1 MSDVVERY
9 RSASLLVPP
18 ARARVMRPAL
28 ERVDVHWH
36 DFYELSLVLEGRASH
51 EVNGERS
58 EIGPGSAF
66 LLSPADLHAIHP
78 LGVGALRCFNT
89 VVEPALVEGVL
100 ARLGRHVAP
109 FPWRAEGCLDLAHDL
124 ERLERELAGR
134 DVGATVVSEALVTGL
149 VVDMARR
156 NAGPRPVAGGRAD
169 SDTAM
174 RQAVLYVDRH
184 FREPLSLADVA
195 AQAHL
200 SPNYCSERFR
210 DVAGVAFQHYLLDRR
225 LRFAHALLEAT
236 GLGVTEV
243 CHASGF
249 NDVSHFGR
257 VYRRRYGVPPS
268 GGRAAGS
275 PA

>member
-1 MSDVVERY
+1 VSDVVERY

-18 ARARVMRPAL
+18 ARARVMRPVL
-28 ERVDVHWH
+28 DDVDVHWH
-36 DFYELSLVLEGRASH
+36 DFYELSLVLDGRARH
-51 EVNGERS
+51 LVNGDRS

-78 LGVGALRCFNT
+78 LGTDPLRCFNT
-89 VVEPALVEGVL
+89 VVEPDLVEGVL
-100 ARLGRHVAP
+100 ARLGGLVAA
-109 FPWRAEGCLDLAHDL
+109 FPWRADGCLDLAPDL
-124 ERLERELAGR
+124 ERLERELVGQ
-134 DVGATVVSEALVTGL
+134 DVGAGVVSEALVTGL
-149 VVDMARR
+149 VVELARR
-156 NAGPRPVAGGRAD
+156 NAGAAPAVRGRSD

-174 RQAVLYVDRH
+174 RQVLLYVDRH
-184 FREPLSLADVA
+184 FREPLSLADLA

-210 DVAGVAFQHYLLDRR
+210 DIAGVSFQSYLLHRR
-225 LRFAHALLEAT
+225 LQFARSLLEAT
-236 GLGVTEV
+236 ALGVTEI

-268 GGRAAGS
+268 GGRRGGS